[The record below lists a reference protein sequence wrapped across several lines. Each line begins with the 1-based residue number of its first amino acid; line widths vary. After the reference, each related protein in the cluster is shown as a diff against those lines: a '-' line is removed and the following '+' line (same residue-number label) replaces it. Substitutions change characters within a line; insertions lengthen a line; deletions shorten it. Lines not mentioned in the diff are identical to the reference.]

1 MSIIKSKKLTEF
13 EVWQVVQEWYL
24 NGMYSPIV
32 LNEFG
37 SELDEI
43 CDDYFYK
50 IEFKKWKKDNNKQ
63 IKTNKNG
70 KTKNSLLRWR

>member
-13 EVWQVVQEWYL
+13 EVWKVVQEWYL

-43 CDDYFYK
+43 CDDYFYE
-50 IEFKKWKKDNNKQ
+50 IEFKKWKKDNNKP
-63 IKTNKNG
+63 INK
-70 KTKNSLLRWR
+70 